1 MTKAQLQAALDEAN
15 EKIARLE
22 AELLPLRPLMA
33 VVEAQ
38 RETIRAQ
45 QAALAAYNTLPP
57 PSHKTAP
64 QDAPGVSG
72 EQGTSGGNQGTP
84 EGGREPLPKK
94 EGLYK
99 VYCDGACIGNGSYNA
114 PGGWAA
120 IVIDPDGKEHELH
133 SGIKGTTNNRMELTG
148 AIEGLSII
156 PRGAKALL
164 VSDSQYVINGLQKGW
179 AKSWRRNGWRK
190 SDGQNA
196 LNPDLWDRLLKL
208 AEGRQMTYQWVRGHN
223 GNHYNERCD
232 RLANGEANAHM

>member
-1 MTKAQLQAALDEAN
+1 MTKAQLQEALDEAN
-15 EKIARLE
+15 EKIAKLE

-38 RETIRAQ
+38 RETIRVQ
-45 QAALAAYNTLPP
+45 QTAIAAY
-57 PSHKTAP
+57 SVYKAAP
-64 QDAPGVSG
+64 QSAAGITG
-72 EQGTSGGNQGTP
+72 EQGTPGTSAGPP
-84 EGGREPLPKK
+84 EGDREPLPKK
-94 EGLYK
+94 DGLYK

-120 IVIDPDGKEHELH
+120 IVIDPDGEEHELH
-133 SGIKGTTNNRMELTG
+133 SGVKGTTNNRMELTG
-148 AIEGLSII
+148 AIEGLSVI

-190 SDGQNA
+190 SDGKNA

-208 AEGRQMTYQWVRGHN
+208 AESRQMAYQWVRGHN

>member
-15 EKIARLE
+15 EKIAKLE
-22 AELLPLRPLMA
+22 AELLPLRPLMT

-38 RETIRAQ
+38 KETIRAQ
-45 QAALAAYNTLPP
+45 QAALAAYSGSSIP
-57 PSHKTAP
+57 PSHDAAP
-64 QDAPGVSG
+64 QNIS
-72 EQGTSGGNQGTP
+72 EKQGTP
-84 EGGREPLPKK
+84 EESREPLPKK
-94 EGLYK
+94 EGTYK

-120 IVIDPDGKEHELH
+120 IVIDPDGEELELH

-164 VSDSQYVINGLQKGW
+164 ISDSQYVINGLQKGW

-190 SDGQNA
+190 ADGKNA

-208 AEGRQMTYQWVRGHN
+208 TEGRQMTYQWVRGHS

-232 RLANGEANAHM
+232 QLATSEASRHT